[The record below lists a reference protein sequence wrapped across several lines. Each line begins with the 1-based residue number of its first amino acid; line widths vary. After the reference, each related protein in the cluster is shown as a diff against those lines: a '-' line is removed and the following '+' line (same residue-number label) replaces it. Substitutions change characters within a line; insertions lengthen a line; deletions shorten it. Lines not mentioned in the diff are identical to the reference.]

1 VNDIPRSLEEAGAR
15 LRQERARLGLNQ
27 AEFAALGGVKRN
39 SQVAYEAGRIAVP
52 ADYLLRLSGQGVDI
66 GFVLTGRREDGSLG
80 LWETRLIENF
90 RRMTDQGR
98 DAIIS
103 ISDALVSRP
112 PSELRETR
120 PQTLHSPGL
129 DYKPLDE

>member
-1 VNDIPRSLEEAGAR
+1 MTDIARSLEEAGAR

-27 AEFAALGGVKRN
+27 AEFAELGGVKRN

-52 ADYLLRLSGQGVDI
+52 ADYLLRLSDRGVDI

-90 RRMTDQGR
+90 RRMTEQAR

-103 ISDALVSRP
+103 ISDALVNRA
-112 PSELRETR
+112 PSDLRELRG
-120 PQTLHSPGL
+120 PTLHSPGT